1 MRAGRPGVPGG
12 PDREARSTPGGWS
25 AGGEA
30 GCTRGSGQG
39 GQVCPGGRSAGG
51 EAGCTRGSGQGG
63 QVCPG
68 GPSAGGEAGCT
79 RGSGQ
84 GGQVYPGC
92 TRGSGQGGQV
102 YPGGLECGQG
112 GQVGHQVYPLTRQR
126 LEGRKKKG
134 NGEKRGTGNRG
145 KKKKIGREP
154 DPSVTR
160 RGATCSRP
168 ARPKKGAGGRD
179 RPRAQGVPVA
189 RRAGGAPARAGP
201 RPCFANR
208 PARGRPPGA
217 PAAGRRRRP
226 DGQTAGG
233 RSRGRKTKACVE
245 G

>member
-1 MRAGRPGVPGG
+1 MPFSNAGRQKKEEKENPPVRVRAGRPGLPGVRAGRPGRPGVPGG
-12 PDREARSTPGGWS
+12 PSAGREARSTPGVRVR
-25 AGGEA
+25 AGRPGLPGVRA
-30 GCTRGSGQG
+30 GR
-39 GQVCPGGRSAGG
+39 PGRPG
-51 EAGCTRGSGQGG
+51 
-63 QVCPG
+63 VPG

-79 RGSGQ
+79 RGS
-84 GGQVYPGC
+84 
-92 TRGSGQGGQV
+92 
-102 YPGGLECGQG
+102 ECGRG
-112 GQVGHQVYPLTRQR
+112 GKVGHQVYPLTRQR

-168 ARPKKGAGGRD
+168 ARPKKAAGGRD

>member
-1 MRAGRPGVPGG
+1 MQADRRKKKKKILLSECGQGGRAY
-12 PDREARSTPGGWS
+12 
-25 AGGEA
+25 
-30 GCTRGSGQG
+30 RGSGQG
-39 GQVCPGGRSAGG
+39 GQVGR
-51 EAGCTRGSGQGG
+51 
-63 QVCPG
+63 
-68 GPSAGGEAGCT
+68 
-79 RGSGQ
+79 
-84 GGQVYPGC
+84 VYPGVRVRAGRPGLP
-92 TRGSGQGGQV
+92 RGS
-102 YPGGLECGQG
+102 ECGRG
-112 GQVGHQVYPLTRQR
+112 GKVGHQVYPLTRQR